1 MAAPAQPTT
10 ITLNIDI
17 KPFAVTVNGSS
28 ASVVLQSTGQT
39 AATSGQ
45 PAAPAAGGED
55 QNKKTFFQGKL
66 EASQKTY
73 DALLNGYNLSL
84 GERVQ
89 IGFGDGVK
97 NFVESWNKGILSVV
111 KGEDQ
116 IGSAFNKM
124 IGSMRTKLRDFF
136 VNWASEQ
143 VIVGAL
149 DLLGFKTKP
158 TDLVQAATLAAA
170 QAGGG
175 ANAAPAANTGAAAG
189 SPTNAAVAS
198 TGTAG
203 ASDPFSSYLRTD
215 SLLGTLWSSISSLFK
230 SGGLLGGL
238 VSGISKLFSSL
249 FSQEGLLGGI
259 LSDVT
264 SFISMIF
271 HTGGIVGETSRPG
284 RMVSAGLFA
293 GAPRFHTG
301 GLVAGEV
308 PIIARKGEAVFTPEQ
323 MTNADRLIQATQ
335 DGGRAVTQSVTVNV
349 AGGSTGDREQD
360 KALAERI
367 GASVKEQL
375 RAMMGNELRQQM
387 RPGGMLNNMSYGG

>member
-1 MAAPAQPTT
+1 MVATAQPTI

-39 AATSGQ
+39 AP
-45 PAAPAAGGED
+45 PADGKD
-55 QNKKTFFQGKL
+55 QNKKTFFQEKL
-66 EASQKTY
+66 EDSQKSY
-73 DALLNGYNLSL
+73 DKLLNGYNLSL
-84 GERVQ
+84 GQRVQ
-89 IGFGDGVK
+89 IGFGDGVRD
-97 NFVESWNKGILSVV
+97 FVENWNKGVLSVV

-143 VIVGAL
+143 VAVGAL

-158 TDLVQAATLAAA
+158 TDPAQAATLAAA
-170 QAGGG
+170 QAGGS
-175 ANAAPAANTGAAAG
+175 ANATSATNTGAAG
-189 SPTNAAVAS
+189 ETPTNAAVAS

-203 ASDPFSSYLRTD
+203 VPDPFSSYFRAD
-215 SLLGTLWSSISSLFK
+215 SLLGTLWSKISSLFEPE
-230 SGGLLGGL
+230 GLLGGL
-238 VSGISKLFSSL
+238 MSDISNLFSSL
-249 FSQEGLLGGI
+249 FSEGGLLGGI
-259 LSDVT
+259 LSGIT
-264 SFISMIF
+264 SFISMLF
-271 HTGGIVGETSRPG
+271 HTGGIVGETARPG

-323 MTNADRLIQATQ
+323 MTNADRLIQAAQ
-335 DGGRAVTQSVTVNV
+335 DGGRALTQSVTVNV